1 MKRFSLTVTDR
12 KVLNNFLKHERKVSG
27 DDIVYVHVWFTKD
40 KRVKLRKRGN
50 RFFIEYY
57 LQGNVDEDF
66 FILDLSILLR
76 MYDLFY
82 KPIIEIKDDHLYFEE
97 DRYSAEVFY
106 IEQPDTIK
114 NIPSGIQIGS
124 DEHKDVY
131 TKDKIIL
138 PAKSDFS
145 FTLSSFR
152 MREILTTIKKYKR
165 LKHQSIMFLN
175 ADNEH
180 YLLSCTVRE
189 IAKPGT
195 WLCYIPTKIE
205 TNKEYMFYTNSL
217 NVERLLISDY
227 KVTSYEDI
235 LVFENL
241 HIPLKYFIA
250 VDQRI
255 SPDTKKEIRNA

>member
-12 KVLNNFLKHERKVSG
+12 KVLNNFLKHEQKVSG
-27 DDIVYVHVWFTKD
+27 DYIVYVDVWFKKN
-40 KRVKLRKRGN
+40 KRVKLRKRSN
-50 RFFIEYY
+50 TLFIEYY

-66 FILDLSILLR
+66 FIYDLSALLR
-76 MYDLFY
+76 LYDCFY
-82 KPIIEIKDDHLYFEE
+82 QPIIEIKDNHLYFKE
-97 DRYSAEVFY
+97 DRTSAKCYY
-106 IEQPDTIK
+106 IETEGNKEVPFR
-114 NIPSGIQIGS
+114 
-124 DEHKDVY
+124 KDVI
-131 TKDKIIL
+131 KL

-152 MREILTTIKKYKR
+152 MREILTTIKKHKR

-180 YLLSCTVRE
+180 YLLSCNVRE
-189 IAKPGT
+189 IAKPDT

-205 TNKEYMFYTNSL
+205 TNKEYMFYTSSL
-217 NVERLLISDY
+217 NVEKLLISDY

-235 LVFENL
+235 LVFVNL

-255 SPDTKKEIRNA
+255 SPDTKKEIRNAKK